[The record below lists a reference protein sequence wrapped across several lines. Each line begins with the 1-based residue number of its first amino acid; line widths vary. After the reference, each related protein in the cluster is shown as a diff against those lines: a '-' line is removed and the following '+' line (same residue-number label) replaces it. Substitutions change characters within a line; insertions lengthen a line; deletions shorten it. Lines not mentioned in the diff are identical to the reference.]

1 MDREKITE
9 RIYVESDSMNAN
21 VIVDGKI
28 VKRFKNN
35 ATIFWHK
42 ANKYT
47 LLFII
52 QALLPTFAGHFAPL
66 KFIHG
71 NRNHQIQRRKCAIG
85 HVRLGQNRDEIPM
98 DR

>member
-35 ATIFWHK
+35 EMSYIDAMRHASDIMFK
-42 ANKYT
+42 
-47 LLFII
+47 
-52 QALLPTFAGHFAPL
+52 Q
-66 KFIHG
+66 
-71 NRNHQIQRRKCAIG
+71 QRESKSS
-85 HVRLGQNRDEIPM
+85 HLGWL
-98 DR
+98 